1 MRTARRAGCTWR
13 NIWLHRCI
21 QLFPRRVT
29 SDTLMWTTSG
39 EGAGSCWAHSF
50 KGSRSVEG
58 TPGYAASVKAVGT
71 RGRLRKDARAFE
83 AAGSK
88 PGTTIDMV

>member
-1 MRTARRAGCTWR
+1 MR
-13 NIWLHRCI
+13 
-21 QLFPRRVT
+21 
-29 SDTLMWTTSG
+29 TTSG

-71 RGRLRKDARAFE
+71 RGRLRKDAPQLALTERSLSPLARSLSRLSD
-83 AAGSK
+83 GSVTAQSGAQLTEPSPK
-88 PGTTIDMV
+88 KVPPPLEP

>member
-1 MRTARRAGCTWR
+1 
-13 NIWLHRCI
+13 
-21 QLFPRRVT
+21 
-29 SDTLMWTTSG
+29 MWTISG
-39 EGAGSCWAHSF
+39 EGAGSCWTHSF

-83 AAGSK
+83 AAGSE
-88 PGTTIDMV
+88 PGTTLDMV